1 LVATEICISFAN
13 AVRKSNTTTMG
24 TIERKQRQK
33 EEVYESIL
41 SAAWKLVKE
50 DGWQGLSI
58 RKIAEAIEYSIP
70 VIYDHFENKEAI
82 LSEFTR
88 QGFRVLTVSLK
99 HARHASDDAGQQLK
113 AVALA
118 YWKFAFE
125 NQEYYQLMYGMGMPS
140 CETVNQMKELQ
151 EFIGFLK
158 DTIIKLLEE
167 RSCANADPD
176 LKTKS
181 LWSMLHGLVSINM
194 MGKERSEISLNDEVL
209 TESVNNFLGGIKA

>member
-1 LVATEICISFAN
+1 MGDICISFAN

-33 EEVYESIL
+33 EEVYGSIL

-88 QGFRVLTVSLK
+88 QGFKLLTVTLK
-99 HARHASDDAGQQLK
+99 QAQHEGDDAGRQLR

-151 EFIGFLK
+151 EFTGFLK
-158 DTIIKLLEE
+158 DTIVKLLGE

-181 LWSMLHGLVSINM
+181 LWSMLHGLVSIHM
-194 MGKERSEISLNDEVL
+194 MGKERSEISINDEVL
-209 TESVNNFLGGIKA
+209 IESVNNFLGGIKA